1 MKKWI
6 WSIALIIIVLLI
18 GGVLYSQY
26 KNSVHTYEN
35 PVVTME
41 IADYGTVKIELYP
54 DMAPNTVRNFI
65 SLINKG
71 FYNGLTFH
79 RVEDILIQGGDKEG
93 TGAGVSEYTIE
104 GEFKAN
110 GYEEN
115 KLKFERG
122 TIGMARQDYSL
133 YYYYTGDSSYLTQG
147 YNSAGTQ
154 FFIMTEDE
162 ELNSFLFSLGCY
174 SGEPITVI
182 SHIKG
187 GCVVSVKDA
196 RYNIDNDLAEA
207 ILI

>member
-1 MKKWI
+1 
-6 WSIALIIIVLLI
+6 
-18 GGVLYSQY
+18 
-26 KNSVHTYEN
+26 
-35 PVVTME
+35 ME

-162 ELNSFLFSLGCY
+162 EYFNDNYAAFGKVIEGIEVVDAVSKIETKKEKDEE
-174 SGEPITVI
+174 SGEETETTTPVNAPVIKSMTVETYGVEYREPE
-182 SHIKG
+182 K
-187 GCVVSVKDA
+187 VQ
-196 RYNIDNDLAEA
+196 
-207 ILI
+207 